1 MDRLEQ
7 ETLDN
12 TQAESDTKNESD
24 TQTESDMD
32 EYYYDDYGGDFSL
45 NQKSKMGGGA
55 GKKRQNKKD
64 KSKGAGD
71 TIYNS
76 KHIRVSETKKE
87 NGKRKDF
94 GKNNRKTK

>member
-1 MDRLEQ
+1 MNRPEQ

-12 TQAESDTKNESD
+12 TQAESD

-32 EYYYDDYGGDFSL
+32 EYYYDDYGGDFSI
-45 NQKSKMGGGA
+45 NQTSKMGGGA

-76 KHIRVSETKKE
+76 KHIRVAETKKE